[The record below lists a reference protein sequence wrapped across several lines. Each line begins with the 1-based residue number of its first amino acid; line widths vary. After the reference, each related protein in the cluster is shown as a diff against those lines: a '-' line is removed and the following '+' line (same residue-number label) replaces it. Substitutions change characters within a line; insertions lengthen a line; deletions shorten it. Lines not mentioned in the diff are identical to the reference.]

1 MIGFYDL
8 QLDDVLKKMH
18 SEDLSYNEAVAK
30 LDEERSMGEWTKAVN
45 EASSD
50 EYDRVVRE
58 DIARDFREMDDPGD
72 YDF

>member
-1 MIGFYDL
+1 MIGFYDS

-30 LDEERSMGEWTKAVN
+30 LDEERSMKEWTKAVN

-50 EYDRVVRE
+50 EYDMVVRE
-58 DIARDFREMDDPGD
+58 DIERDFREMDDPGD

>member
-8 QLDDVLKKMH
+8 QLNDVLKKMH

-30 LDEERSMGEWTKAVN
+30 LEEERWMEERTKAVN

-50 EYDRVVRE
+50 EYDRIVRE
-58 DIARDFREMDDPGD
+58 DIERDFREMDALGD
-72 YDF
+72 YAF

>member
-30 LDEERSMGEWTKAVN
+30 LDEEQWMEERTKAVN

-50 EYDRVVRE
+50 EYDRIVRE
-58 DIARDFREMDDPGD
+58 DIERDFREMDDPGD

>member
-30 LDEERSMGEWTKAVN
+30 LDEERSMEEWTKTVN

-50 EYDRVVRE
+50 EYDRIVRE
-58 DIARDFREMDDPGD
+58 DIERDFKEMDDPGD

>member
-8 QLDDVLKKMH
+8 QLDDVLRKMH

-30 LDEERSMGEWTKAVN
+30 LDEEKWQEEYDREVN

-50 EYDRVVRE
+50 EFDRIVRE
-58 DIARDFREMDDPGD
+58 DIERDFREMEDPGD